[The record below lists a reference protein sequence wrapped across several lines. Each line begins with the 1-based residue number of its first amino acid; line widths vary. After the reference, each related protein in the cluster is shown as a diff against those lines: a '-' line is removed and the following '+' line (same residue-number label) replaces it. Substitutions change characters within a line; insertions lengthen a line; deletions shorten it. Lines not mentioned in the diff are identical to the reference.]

1 MDKWVPRCDHAHV
14 TVRESRLDQV
24 RVQHV
29 MHTGVLTTDPTTPL
43 RVVARL
49 MSQQRVHA
57 VAVADPDH
65 ARRPFG
71 IVSALDVVA
80 AAAAGGAEETAG
92 EAAST
97 EVVTVSS
104 SDSLDHAARV
114 MLEHRLSHL
123 IVVDPASGH
132 PCGMLSAL
140 DIAAAYAD

>member
-1 MDKWVPRCDHAHV
+1 
-14 TVRESRLDQV
+14 
-24 RVQHV
+24 

-57 VAVADPDH
+57 VAVADPEH

-80 AAAAGGAEETAG
+80 AAAAGVDETAG

-97 EVVTVSS
+97 EVVTVGAN
-104 SDSLDHAARV
+104 DSLDHAAQV
-114 MLEHRLSHL
+114 MLEHRLTHL

-132 PCGMLSAL
+132 PCGVLSAL
-140 DIAAAYAD
+140 DIASAYAV

>member
-1 MDKWVPRCDHAHV
+1 MDKSVRQCDDARV
-14 TVRESRLDQV
+14 TIHDSRLDHV
-24 RVQHV
+24 RVQAV

-57 VAVADPDH
+57 VAVADPEH

-80 AAAAGGAEETAG
+80 AAAAGADETAG

-97 EVVTVSS
+97 EVVTVRAN
-104 SDSLDHAARV
+104 DSLDHAAQV
-114 MLEHRLSHL
+114 MLEHRITHL

-132 PCGMLSAL
+132 PCGVLSAL
-140 DIAAAYAD
+140 DIASAYAG